1 MWQVISWSVLGL
13 SVVFGFLFRRQ
24 AFYLL
29 LIFIPFYAFLI
40 TYLGFLLGVSSQDME
55 PVRLL
60 KEGLVLGIFFSLLWY
75 WLFRGKKVKFLLSDV
90 LIGAY
95 LIFLLVIAFA
105 HHSSFREA
113 LFGLRYNFF
122 FYFYYFVFRLFF
134 TFFPAEKERG
144 VKTIFI
150 TAILVF
156 AFAVLQFFVLPKDFL
171 CQFGY
176 IREAMSNFDASLP
189 LPAIHWLGNSNIAR
203 VQSFFAGPNQLA
215 SFCLIVLFLA
225 LGGGTR
231 SKYLNWVA
239 ASLSL
244 LVLGLTFS
252 RSAWLGGIIGLSLFV
267 FLIARTNIKLKA
279 GILGFG
285 IGVLAVLAY
294 VFKARFYEIFIRP
307 SSSAWHWVS
316 LRDAWHSFLSTPW
329 GIGLGKVGPASQWL
343 KNAFIS
349 ENYYLQIG
357 LETGWLG
364 LVFFLLPVLVLLWEF
379 WQKQSLKTK
388 AVFCLFL
395 SLLVSSFFLHTLA
408 DGVLAIYL
416 GLSLAW
422 AQTNIEQ

>member
-1 MWQVISWSVLGL
+1 
-13 SVVFGFLFRRQ
+13 
-24 AFYLL
+24 
-29 LIFIPFYAFLI
+29 
-40 TYLGFLLGVSSQDME
+40 
-55 PVRLL
+55 
-60 KEGLVLGIFFSLLWY
+60 
-75 WLFRGKKVKFLLSDV
+75 
-90 LIGAY
+90 
-95 LIFLLVIAFA
+95 
-105 HHSSFREA
+105 
-113 LFGLRYNFF
+113 
-122 FYFYYFVFRLFF
+122 
-134 TFFPAEKERG
+134 
-144 VKTIFI
+144 
-150 TAILVF
+150 
-156 AFAVLQFFVLPKDFL
+156 
-171 CQFGY
+171 
-176 IREAMSNFDASLP
+176 MSNFDASLP

-231 SKYLNWVA
+231 SKYLNWLA

-244 LVLGLTFS
+244 LVLVLTFS
-252 RSAWLGGIIGLSLFV
+252 RSAWLGGIIGLSLFI

-294 VFKARFYEIFIRP
+294 VLKARFYEIFIRP

-364 LVFFLLPVLVLLWEF
+364 LVFFLLPILVLLWEF
-379 WQKQSLKTK
+379 WQKQNLKTK